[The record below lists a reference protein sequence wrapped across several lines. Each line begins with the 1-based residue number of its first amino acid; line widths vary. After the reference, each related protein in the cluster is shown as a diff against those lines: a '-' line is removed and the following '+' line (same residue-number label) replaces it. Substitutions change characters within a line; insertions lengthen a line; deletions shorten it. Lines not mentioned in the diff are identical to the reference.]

1 MNTEIQNLEN
11 KINDLVVRMNNAEL
25 TNNATNEINCLR
37 SELEK
42 LINEF
47 DLLKIKMQDEISD
60 EKISDESINEKVIE
74 SLISLIDDFITNEC
88 IDDFNNA
95 TFDDRQIENVE
106 LSVDWN
112 NNLSLEKASVEV
124 FDYFTSSF
132 CFDYEDFTK
141 FIEIMNSREKS
152 NLIKFISREL
162 FELISEIIHKSI
174 KDIETEITFE
184 NFNDFECEL
193 SYDKTINVTEVI
205 IDSFQFISHFEK
217 HFDFNRT
224 DIEDIIKNYHN
235 FKSE

>member
-1 MNTEIQNLEN
+1 MKMKTQINDLEN
-11 KINDLVVRMNNAEL
+11 KINDLVVRMNNAEETL
-25 TNNATNEINCLR
+25 TNNATNEINSLR

-47 DLLKIKMQDEISD
+47 DLLKIKMQDENSD
-60 EKISDESINEKVIE
+60 VTITQEMID
-74 SLISLIDDFITNEC
+74 SLIKLIDDFITNEC

-141 FIEIMNSREKS
+141 FIEIMKM

-205 IDSFQFISHFEK
+205 IDSSQFINHFEK

>member
-1 MNTEIQNLEN
+1 MNTEITDLEN
-11 KINDLVVRMNNAEL
+11 KIDELSIRFKNAEETL
-25 TNNATNEINCLR
+25 TTNKANSLR
-37 SELEK
+37 NELQK
-42 LINEF
+42 LIEQF
-47 DLLKIKMQDEISD
+47 DLLKKSLKKSICENL
-60 EKISDESINEKVIE
+60 DESINEEVIE
-74 SLISLIDDFITNEC
+74 SLISLIDDFITNEW
-88 IDDFNNA
+88 IDGFSNA

-132 CFDYEDFTK
+132 CFDYEDFIK
-141 FIEIMNSREKS
+141 FIERMNSEQKS

-174 KDIETEITFE
+174 KDIETDITFE

-193 SYDKTINVTEVI
+193 SYDKSIDVTEVI
-205 IDSFQFISHFEK
+205 IDASQFINHFEK
-217 HFDFNRT
+217 HFDFNRI
-224 DIEDIIKNYHN
+224 DIENIIKNYHN

>member
-1 MNTEIQNLEN
+1 MITEIKVLEN

-25 TNNATNEINCLR
+25 TNNATNEINSLR

-47 DLLKIKMQDEISD
+47 DLLKIKMQDENSD
-60 EKISDESINEKVIE
+60 VTITQEMID
-74 SLISLIDDFITNEC
+74 SLIKLIDDFITNEC

-205 IDSFQFISHFEK
+205 IDSSQFINHFEK